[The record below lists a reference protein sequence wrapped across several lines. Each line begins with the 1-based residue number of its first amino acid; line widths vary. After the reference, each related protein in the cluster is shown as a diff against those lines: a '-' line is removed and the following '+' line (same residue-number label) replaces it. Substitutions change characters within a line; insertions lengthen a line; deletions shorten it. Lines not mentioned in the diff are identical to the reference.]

1 VFPDKLNTKYFRKM
15 KNAPSFYPYQII
27 LINSTAFNKNISQSQ
42 ADGVDFFL
50 NFGGDFNIF
59 TLEKLKPF

>member
-1 VFPDKLNTKYFRKM
+1 M

-59 TLEKLKPF
+59 ILENLKLF